1 MRLFLAI
8 DPPDA
13 LLERVARA
21 AAAVRTDGDG
31 LRWSR
36 PEDWHLTLVFLGE
49 VDDEHRADLEKRI
62 AAEVGRHEPLSLA
75 VRGAGTFP
83 GNDTRARVL
92 WAGFEGDVGALGRLA
107 ADLRR
112 AARKSGIPVERRPY
126 VPHLTLARSRTPADF
141 SRHRSS
147 LRSMTTPFWTAEE
160 VHLVHSVL
168 GGSPRYRTVA
178 TWPLG

>member
-8 DPPDA
+8 DPPDD
-13 LLERVARA
+13 LLERVEEAASALRA
-21 AAAVRTDGDG
+21 DGDG
-31 LRWSR
+31 LRWSH

-49 VDDEHRADLEKRI
+49 VDDGLRTLLEKRF
-62 AAEVGRHEPLSLA
+62 AAEIHHHPPLSLA

-83 GNDTRARVL
+83 GDETRARVL
-92 WAGFEGDVGALGRLA
+92 WAGFEGDIGALGRLA

-112 AARKSGIPVERRPY
+112 VARKSGVPIERRPY
-126 VPHLTLARSRTPADF
+126 VPHLTLARSRIPADV
-141 SRHRSS
+141 SGHRSV
-147 LRSMTTPFWTAEE
+147 LRSLATPFWTADT
-160 VHLVHSVL
+160 VRLLQSIP